1 MAKVNWINGKIAPP
15 ESGEYYVIL
24 EAQQDIRDPDTN
36 ELLVSAGDVEMDGDW
51 YDAKRRYFDSIG
63 EKNPFWRVLS
73 WANFLKPD
81 VPDDI
86 KPKLRTYF
94 GAKVKWEDGKWLTEN
109 GKS

>member
-36 ELLVSAGDVEMDGDW
+36 ELLVSAGDVEMTGDW
-51 YDAKRRYFDSIG
+51 YDAEGRYFDSIG
-63 EKNPFWRVLS
+63 ENNPFWRVLA
-73 WANFLKPD
+73 WANILKPD

-94 GAKVKWEDGKWLTEN
+94 GKKVKWEGGKWQIDT
-109 GKS
+109 

>member
-15 ESGEYYVIL
+15 ESDEYYVIL

-51 YDAKRRYFDSIG
+51 YDAEERYFSSLG
-63 EKNPFWRVLS
+63 GNNPFWRVLS
-73 WANFLKPD
+73 WANILKPD

-94 GAKVKWEDGKWLTEN
+94 GAKVEWDGAEN
-109 GKS
+109 G

>member
-24 EAQQDIRDPDTN
+24 EAQQDIRYPDTN
-36 ELLVSAGDVEMDGDW
+36 ELLVSAGDVEMDGDL
-51 YDAKRRYFDSIG
+51 YDAERRYFSSLG
-63 EKNPFWRVLS
+63 GNNPFWRVLS
-73 WANFLKPD
+73 WANILKPD

-94 GAKVKWEDGKWLTEN
+94 GAKVEWNGAEN
-109 GKS
+109 G